1 MKEIGPRDMEGG
13 GVPSVPDLGTA
24 NVQSFITGIV
34 VFLPPATK
42 LRQSNVFTL
51 VCHSVHRGISV
62 RGVSVQGGYV
72 RGVSVRETP
81 GPAVRLRAG
90 STHPTGMHSCSIFH
104 FTGTLLDH

>member
-13 GVPSVPDLGTA
+13 GVPDFGTA

-51 VCHSVHRGISV
+51 VCHSVHRAISV
-62 RGVSVQGGYV
+62 RGFSVQGGAV

-81 GPAVRLRAG
+81 AAAVRLRASYWNAFLFNISFHG
-90 STHPTGMHSCSIFH
+90 DLIGPLKQKVIF
-104 FTGTLLDH
+104 

>member
-13 GVPSVPDLGTA
+13 GVPDLGTA

-51 VCHSVHRGISV
+51 VCHSVHRAISV
-62 RGVSVQGGYV
+62 RGSLSREAMSGGSLSGRPPRPLYGYV
-72 RGVSVRETP
+72 
-81 GPAVRLRAG
+81 
-90 STHPTGMHSCSIFH
+90 HPTGMHSCSIFH